1 MDHVAEVLQGA
12 VVRLQHH
19 GRLVVG
25 QLPLRLRVNPAMLVV
40 YEYGAYID
48 GSLWKK
54 RAFG

>member
-1 MDHVAEVLQGA
+1 MDLIAKVLQGA

-48 GSLWKK
+48 GSLWKNE
-54 RAFG
+54 FI